1 MRGEKRTAAVAA
13 AIALVAIVLAALAA
27 ACGQGGGEEME
38 EEETAPPPTQV
49 TVRAVRA
56 LKWERTKLTVAAGQ
70 PVTFTFV
77 NEDSGVPHDLVI
89 YRDSARTQ
97 PIARTEQCTAPCQE
111 QLQVTL
117 PPGKYYFNC
126 SIHPV
131 EMKGEIEA
139 K

>member
-1 MRGEKRTAAVAA
+1 MQLAKLSL
-13 AIALVAIVLAALAA
+13 AIALALAALAA
-27 ACGQGGGEEME
+27 ACGQGGGQEAGEVAG
-38 EEETAPPPTQV
+38 APATQV

-56 LKWERTKLTVAAGQ
+56 LKWDRTKLVVAAGQ

-77 NEDSGVPHDLVI
+77 NDDTGVPHDLVI

-97 PIARTEQCTAPCQE
+97 ALARTQQCTAPCQE
-111 QLQVTL
+111 QLQVML
-117 PPGKYYFNC
+117 PAGRYYFNC

-139 K
+139 R